1 MKKKNLFMLMGS
13 LLLFVLAIVTGGAC
27 MAVEIGNNGSNDDP
41 NADKPLEKA
50 TPDSPGMGIDQ
61 QGHAATGSTVEQAE
75 LDDAKIDDYIMKYQ
89 AHKYAL
95 DTDFRKLARRVPV
108 KTKKPKHPVIGE
120 AILEAAVKTKMTNA
134 EHEHK
139 VELKVFAN
147 DSKIFQESTTIR
159 VFGVTGYDE
168 KGNANGKPL
177 MLYVTDNV
185 GGTVKV
191 IAINGPIDTT
201 SHETYVPTIEA
212 GTKLRAMASALS
224 ESEVEV
230 APDNFLPQWRQ
241 AYLQKKVCA
250 ITKTQ
255 FYEKMKKEAA
265 FGGQM
270 VKDAILD
277 TFRRKCTSTLL
288 IGQPGVI
295 TKTSAKYGEE
305 YCYFQE
311 GIVTQLQ
318 NTYQFTGKLTI
329 EDLIAITRIAFTKYS
344 KSNVAQV
351 YCGSLF
357 LENLETMDFS
367 SHPEIKME
375 TKRDDLNVVVK
386 SLTSN
391 FGTLEFKLEFSMD
404 ENGMAGNAIL
414 LPMNEAIHYEYEN
427 TTIAVDHAKGEGGEV
442 RQASTDY
449 VINDDC
455 LMLTGLNSIFIG
467 EDVSEAGAKSGENQK
482 QIISVTELPEDD
494 PVAGAIYYLIEDDDE
509 HSRGTYKWNSTSE
522 EWEAYQF

>member
-1 MKKKNLFMLMGS
+1 MKKKNLFVLMS
-13 LLLFVLAIVTGGAC
+13 SILLFVLAIATGGAC
-27 MAVEIGNNGSNDDP
+27 MAVTIGENGSNTDP
-41 NADKPLEKA
+41 NDGEPLDNA

-75 LDDAKIDDYIMKYQ
+75 LDDDKIDEYIMKYQ

-108 KTKKPKHPVIGE
+108 RTKHPRHPVIGE
-120 AILEAAVKTKMTNA
+120 AILEAKVKSKMTNA
-134 EHEHK
+134 DHDHE
-139 VELKVFAN
+139 VTLSVFAN
-147 DSKIFQESTTIR
+147 DAKIFQESTTIR
-159 VFGVTGYDE
+159 VFGVTGYDAE
-168 KGNANGKPL
+168 GNANGKPL
-177 MLYVTDNV
+177 MLYVTSNV

-191 IAINGPIDTT
+191 IAINGPINGT

-212 GTKLRAMASALS
+212 NTKLRAMASALS

-318 NTYQFTGKLTI
+318 NTYEFRGKPTI
-329 EDLIAITRIAFTKYS
+329 EDLIALTRIAFTKYS

-351 YCGSLF
+351 YCGSQF
-357 LENLETMDFS
+357 LEGLEVIDFS
-367 SHPEIKME
+367 SHPEMKME

-391 FGTLEFKLEFSMD
+391 FGTLEFKLEFSLD
-404 ENGMAGNAIL
+404 ENGMSNNGIL

-427 TTIAVDHAKGEGGEV
+427 TSISVDHSKGEGGEV

-467 EDVSEAGAKSGENQK
+467 ADVSAAGSMSGDNQK
-482 QIISVTELPEDD
+482 QIISVSELPSSDQSTT
-494 PVAGAIYYLIEDDDE
+494 AIYYLTEDDGT
-509 HSRGTYKWNSTSE
+509 HRIGTYKYVSS
-522 EWEAYQF
+522 EWEAYQI

>member
-1 MKKKNLFMLMGS
+1 MFVLLSGI
-13 LLLFVLAIVTGGAC
+13 LLFALAIVTGGAG
-27 MAVEIGNNGSNDDP
+27 MAVAIGENGSDTDPNNG
-41 NADKPLEKA
+41 KPLDNA
-50 TPDSPGMGIDQ
+50 TPDVPGMGIDQ

-75 LDDAKIDDYIMKYQ
+75 LDDDRIDTYIMKYQ

-95 DTDFRKLARRVPV
+95 DTDFRKLARRVGV
-108 KTKKPKHPVIGE
+108 QTKHPKHPVIGE
-120 AILEAAVKTKMTNA
+120 AILEAKVKTNMTNSDHD
-134 EHEHK
+134 HE
-139 VELKVFAN
+139 VELKVYAN
-147 DSKIFQESTTIR
+147 DAKIFQESTTIR
-159 VFGVTGYDE
+159 VFGMTGYDAE
-168 KGNANGKPL
+168 GNSNGKPL
-177 MLYVTDNV
+177 MLYVTSNV
-185 GGTVKV
+185 SGTVKV
-191 IAINGPIDTT
+191 IAINGPIDST
-201 SHETYVPTIEA
+201 SHETYVPNINA

-295 TKTSAKYGEE
+295 TKNSEKYGEE

-318 NTYQFTGKLTI
+318 NTYEFTGRPTI

-344 KSNVAQV
+344 KSNIAQV
-351 YCGSLF
+351 YCGSQF
-357 LENLETMDFS
+357 LESLEVIDFS
-367 SHPEIKME
+367 SHPEMKIE
-375 TKRDDLNVVVK
+375 TKRDELNVVIK

-391 FGTLEFKLEFSMD
+391 FGTLDFKLEFSMD
-404 ENGMAGNAIL
+404 ENGMSNNAIL

-427 TTIAVDHAKGEGGEV
+427 TSISIDHSKGEGGEV

-467 EDVSEAGAKSGENQK
+467 ADVSAAGTMSGDNQK
-482 QIISVTELPEDD
+482 QIISVSELPSSDQSTT
-494 PVAGAIYYLIEDDDE
+494 AIYYLTEDDGT
-509 HSRGTYKWNSTSE
+509 HRIGTYKYVNSA
-522 EWEAYQF
+522 WEVYQI

>member
-1 MKKKNLFMLMGS
+1 MKKKNLFVLMS
-13 LLLFVLAIVTGGAC
+13 SILLFVLAIATGGAC
-27 MAVEIGNNGSNDDP
+27 MAVTIGENGSDTDP
-41 NADKPLEKA
+41 NDGKPLDNA
-50 TPDSPGMGIDQ
+50 TPDVPGMGIDQ
-61 QGHAATGSTVEQAE
+61 QGHAATGSAVEQAD
-75 LDDAKIDDYIMKYQ
+75 LDDDKIDEYIMKYQ

-108 KTKKPKHPVIGE
+108 RTKHPKHPVIGE
-120 AILEAAVKTKMTNA
+120 AILEAKVKSNMTNA
-134 EHEHK
+134 DHDHE
-139 VELKVFAN
+139 VTLSVYAN
-147 DSKIFQESTTIR
+147 DAKIFQESTSIR
-159 VFGVTGYDE
+159 VVGVTNDD
-168 KGNANGKPL
+168 GKPL
-177 MLYVTDNV
+177 MLYVTSNV

-191 IAINGPIDTT
+191 IAINGPIDET
-201 SHETYVPTIEA
+201 SHETYVPAIDA

-288 IGQPGVI
+288 VGQPGVI

-318 NTYQFTGKLTI
+318 NTYEFTGKPTI
-329 EDLIAITRIAFTKYS
+329 EDLVALTRIAFTKYS
-344 KSNVAQV
+344 KSNIAQV
-351 YCGSLF
+351 YCGSQF
-357 LENLETMDFS
+357 LESLEVIDFS
-367 SHPEIKME
+367 SHPEMKME
-375 TKRDDLNVVVK
+375 TKRDELNVVVK
-386 SLTSN
+386 SITSN
-391 FGTLEFKLEFSMD
+391 FGTLEFKLEFSLD
-404 ENGMAGNAIL
+404 ENGMANNGIL

-427 TTIAVDHAKGEGGEV
+427 TSISVDHSKGEGGEV

-455 LMLTGLNSIFIG
+455 LMLTGLNSVFIG
-467 EDVSEAGAKSGENQK
+467 ADVSAAGSMSGDNQK
-482 QIISVTELPEDD
+482 QIISVSELPASDQSET
-494 PVAGAIYYLIEDDDE
+494 AIYYLTEDDGT
-509 HSRGTYKWNSTSE
+509 HRIGTYKYVSNAWV
-522 EWEAYQF
+522 AYQI

>member
-1 MKKKNLFMLMGS
+1 MKKKNLFVLMS
-13 LLLFVLAIVTGGAC
+13 SILLFVLAIATGGAC
-27 MAVEIGNNGSNDDP
+27 MAVTIGENGSNTDP
-41 NADKPLEKA
+41 NDGKPLDNA
-50 TPDSPGMGIDQ
+50 TPDAPGMGIDQ

-75 LDDAKIDDYIMKYQ
+75 LDDDKIDEYIMKYQ

-108 KTKKPKHPVIGE
+108 RTKHPRHPVIGE
-120 AILEAAVKTKMTNA
+120 AILEAK
-134 EHEHK
+134 
-139 VELKVFAN
+139 LKSAISNSSEKAHDVTLPLYAN
-147 DSKIFQESTTIR
+147 DVKIFQESTTIR
-159 VFGVTGYDE
+159 VFGETGYDD
-168 KGNANGKPL
+168 KGESNGKPL
-177 MLYVTDNV
+177 MLYVISNSA
-185 GGTVKV
+185 GTVKV
-191 IAINGPIDTT
+191 VAINGPLNQG
-201 SHETYVPTIEA
+201 ETYVPDIA
-212 GTKLRAMASALS
+212 SGTKIRAMATAMS

-295 TKTSAKYGEE
+295 TKSSPKYGEE

-318 NTYQFTGKLTI
+318 NTYEFTGKPTI
-329 EDLIAITRIAFTKYS
+329 EDLVALTRIAFTKYS

-351 YCGSLF
+351 YCGSQF
-357 LENLETMDFS
+357 LESLEVIDFS
-367 SHPEIKME
+367 SHPEMKME

-391 FGTLEFKLEFSMD
+391 FGTLEFKLEFSLD
-404 ENGMAGNAIL
+404 ENGMANNAIL

-427 TTIAVDHAKGEGGEV
+427 TSISVDHSKGEGGEV

-467 EDVSEAGAKSGENQK
+467 ADVSAAGSRSGDNQK
-482 QIISVTELPEDD
+482 QIISVSELPSSGQSET
-494 PVAGAIYYLIEDDDE
+494 AIYYLTEDDGT
-509 HSRGTYKWNSTSE
+509 HRIGTYKYVSSDW
-522 EWEAYQF
+522 APYQI

>member
-1 MKKKNLFMLMGS
+1 MKKKNLFVLVS
-13 LLLFVLAIVTGGAC
+13 SILFLVLAIATGGAC
-27 MAVEIGNNGSNDDP
+27 MAVAVGDNGSDTDP
-41 NADKPLEKA
+41 NDNTPLDNA
-50 TPDSPGMGIDQ
+50 THDAPGMGIDQ

-75 LDDAKIDDYIMKYQ
+75 LDDDKIDEYIMKYQ

-95 DTDFRKLARRVPV
+95 DTDFRKLAKRVPV
-108 KTKKPKHPVIGE
+108 RTKHPRHPVIGE
-120 AILEAAVKTKMTNA
+120 AILEAKVKTNMTNA
-134 EHEHK
+134 DHDHE
-139 VELKVFAN
+139 VELKVYAN
-147 DSKIFQESTTIR
+147 DAKIFQESTTIR

-168 KGNANGKPL
+168 EGNSNGKPL
-177 MLYVTDNV
+177 MLYVTSNTS
-185 GGTVKV
+185 GTVKV
-191 IAINGPIDTT
+191 IAINGPIDST
-201 SHETYVPTIEA
+201 SHETYVPAINA

-295 TKTSAKYGEE
+295 TKNSAKYGEE

-318 NTYQFTGKLTI
+318 NTYEFTGRPTI
-329 EDLIAITRIAFTKYS
+329 EDLVALTRIAFTKYS

-351 YCGSLF
+351 YCGSQF
-357 LENLETMDFS
+357 LESLEVIDFS
-367 SHPEIKME
+367 SHPEMKME

-386 SLTSN
+386 SITSN
-391 FGTLEFKLEFSMD
+391 FGTLEFKLEFSLD
-404 ENGMAGNAIL
+404 ENGMANNAIL
-414 LPMNEAIHYEYEN
+414 LPMNEAVHYEYEN
-427 TTIAVDHAKGEGGEV
+427 TSISVDHSKGEGGEV

-455 LMLTGLNSIFIG
+455 LMLTGLNSVFIG
-467 EDVSEAGAKSGENQK
+467 ADVSAAGSMSGDNQK
-482 QIISVTELPEDD
+482 QIISVSELPSSDQS
-494 PVAGAIYYLIEDDDE
+494 ATAIYYLTEDDGT
-509 HSRGTYKWNSTSE
+509 HRIGTYKYVSDAWV
-522 EWEAYQF
+522 AYQI